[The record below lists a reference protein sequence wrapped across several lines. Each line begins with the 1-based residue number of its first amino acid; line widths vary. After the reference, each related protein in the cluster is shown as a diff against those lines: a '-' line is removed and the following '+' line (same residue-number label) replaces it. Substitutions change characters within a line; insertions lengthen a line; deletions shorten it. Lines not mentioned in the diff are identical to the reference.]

1 MEEPLNPIRNCRV
14 TVLLLFFA
22 PKRTLGHVP
31 SVVGAWR
38 VFHLCC
44 KGRHMQA
51 LSTRSGRSRSE
62 SSSSGD
68 GDEKVLAKKAQWA
81 QQTELREVA

>member
-1 MEEPLNPIRNCRV
+1 
-14 TVLLLFFA
+14 
-22 PKRTLGHVP
+22 
-31 SVVGAWR
+31 
-38 VFHLCC
+38 
-44 KGRHMQA
+44 MQA